1 MALKALKRGD
11 RVAEEIKQWITE
23 GSVRAGDKLP
33 KEAELTRLF
42 SVSKATAR
50 EALKS
55 LEVQGLITVSA
66 GAGRGATVGEVPF
79 DRTFQLLQ
87 NYLFFR
93 GIDSAH
99 IYAVRRIVEPEL
111 ARGAVPHLK
120 DGDFAAMER
129 SIAFCAPVSV
139 DQAVALEQRQEDL
152 HFHDVL
158 ANANPNPFLRFVG
171 QLINELLR
179 QLVVIGATPTH
190 PQYHKLGRAAVAA
203 HRAIL
208 AAARAGDADTV
219 GELMLR
225 HVVETERHVRK
236 LQGVLQ
242 HKLVLDSDMS
252 FRIRPSRKAVADER

>member
-1 MALKALKRGD
+1 MALKTLKRGD
-11 RVAEEIKQWITE
+11 LVVEEIKQWITE

-33 KEAELTRLF
+33 KEAELQRLF

-55 LEVQGLITVSA
+55 LEVQGLITISA
-66 GAGRGATVGEVPF
+66 GAGGGATVGEVPF

-99 IYAVRRIVEPEL
+99 IYAVRRLVEPEL

-120 DGDFAAMER
+120 ESDFAAMER
-129 SIAFCAPVSV
+129 SIAFCAPVSA

-152 HFHDVL
+152 HFHDVF

-179 QLVVIGATPTH
+179 QLVVIGAGTTH

-208 AAARAGDADTV
+208 AAARARDAATV

-225 HVVETERHVRK
+225 HVIETEKHVRQ
-236 LQGVLQ
+236 LQGVLR

-252 FRIRPSRKAVADER
+252 FRIRPSRKAVER